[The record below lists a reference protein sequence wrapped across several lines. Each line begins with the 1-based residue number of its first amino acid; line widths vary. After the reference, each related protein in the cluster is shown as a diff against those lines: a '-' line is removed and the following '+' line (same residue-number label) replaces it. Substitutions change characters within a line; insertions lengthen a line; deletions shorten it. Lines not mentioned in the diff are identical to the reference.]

1 MSSTELS
8 PKSTESRSARASKCP
23 GCHIE
28 RLRHDFGIP
37 GPNCTG
43 ISASPP
49 NVTPESSPKTRDSR
63 QLQRRSAILDERSGL
78 PAAHSQID
86 MLREELSLLENEEQ
100 TLRHDIE
107 EEEKRLA
114 EEIESKRLAILRL
127 RASRQAA
134 PSRVSTAQSSN
145 ALPSSSAPPLA
156 PISTARQGIP
166 QTSIGLDQAFLRI
179 PQTTTTSVLPHIVS
193 SAVNPSPL
201 VGTQQNLDL
210 QSTLHPRRPTINQ
223 SEILLRPTRTNDPTR
238 GKPLR
243 IVDFV
248 SRLRPSEEEK
258 VFASDNNCVLKLSLQ
273 DTKPK
278 LSSVTVEQFNIAN
291 LRIFYE
297 LLFSSKLPS
306 MQEIREYLAY
316 SVKVLE
322 LATKYSWQSVLH
334 YDDEFRVLQHTYGYP
349 WSTDHSHLHEVLL
362 IPRWAA
368 KSTASG
374 AGYNSS
380 YNPGE
385 SGNLKSFIVARLPNG
400 EEICRLYNSKKGCQR
415 SPCKYS
421 HVCNRKVGSQACGKN
436 HQGCLH
442 SSLEV
447 GPPGQ

>member
-1 MSSTELS
+1 MSAEILQRQQAIHRLR
-8 PKSTESRSARASKCP
+8 ESRTPSTQPPASSATRDTSAHPTSP
-23 GCHIE
+23 LTTNAALE
-28 RLRHDFGIP
+28 GIP
-37 GPNCTG
+37 RLF
-43 ISASPP
+43 
-49 NVTPESSPKTRDSR
+49 PET
-63 QLQRRSAILDERSGL
+63 QQQR
-78 PAAHSQID
+78 P
-86 MLREELSLLENEEQ
+86 
-100 TLRHDIE
+100 
-107 EEEKRLA
+107 
-114 EEIESKRLAILRL
+114 
-127 RASRQAA
+127 RA
-134 PSRVSTAQSSN
+134 
-145 ALPSSSAPPLA
+145 
-156 PISTARQGIP
+156 
-166 QTSIGLDQAFLRI
+166 GLDQAFLQI
-179 PQTTTTSVLPHIVS
+179 PPSQSTSTTAILPHIVS
-193 SAVNPSPL
+193 STYENSQNNFVQPNQQRPS
-201 VGTQQNLDL
+201 
-210 QSTLHPRRPTINQ
+210 INQ
-223 SEILLRPTRTNDPTR
+223 SEILLRPTRITDPTR

-297 LLFSSKLPS
+297 LLFTNKLSS

-316 SVKVLE
+316 SIKVLE

-374 AGYNSS
+374 TSQNSS
-380 YNPGE
+380 NNPNGD
-385 SGNLKSFIVARLPNG
+385 GGMKSFIARLPTG

-415 SPCKYS
+415 SSCKYS
-421 HVCNRKVGSQACGKN
+421 HVCNRRVGSQACGKK

-442 SSLEV
+442 SSV
-447 GPPGQ
+447 GEGPQGQ